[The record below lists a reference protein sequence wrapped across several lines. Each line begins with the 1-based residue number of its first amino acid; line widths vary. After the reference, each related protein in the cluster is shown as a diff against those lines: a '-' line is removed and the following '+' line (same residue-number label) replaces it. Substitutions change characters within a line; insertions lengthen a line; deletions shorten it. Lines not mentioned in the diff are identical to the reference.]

1 MRLFL
6 GAIQALRTGTG
17 CLPKKKGT
25 GPVPPFSPGEKED
38 ETSIGRK
45 KNKRPAPAN

>member
-17 CLPKKKGT
+17 CSPKKKKKKSTGT
-25 GPVPPFSPGEKED
+25 VPPFSPREKED
-38 ETSIGRK
+38 ETSILCK
-45 KNKRPAPAN
+45 EEEE